1 MLTTNEVCTMLHITS
16 RTLYKYVTKGWIK
29 QHKITQTRNM
39 YEYDDV
45 RALAKMLSDKKHN
58 PNNTAC
64 KMAISVNVHK
74 HK

>member
-1 MLTTNEVCTMLHITS
+1 MLTTNQVCEMLHITS
-16 RTLYKYVTKGWIK
+16 RTLYKYAEMGYITR
-29 QHKITQTRNM
+29 HKINQTLNM

-45 RALAKMLSDKKHN
+45 RALAMMLSDKKHN

-64 KMAISVNVHK
+64 KMAISVTVHK